1 MFLESHGKTFTED
14 IENQRFIKHFRR
26 IKSAKRA
33 ALKAKAKKELN
44 RFQKPKSRK
53 ELRRKSES

>member
-1 MFLESHGKTFTED
+1 MFWEILGSHGKRFPED

-33 ALKAKAKKELN
+33 ALKSKAKKELK
-44 RFQKPKSRK
+44 RFLKPKK
-53 ELRRKSES
+53 N